1 MRVYLA
7 HNFAARDWLR
17 ENVIPFLESKGH
29 KVTSSWITDDRH
41 LDSGWKVES
50 AVQDL
55 QDIESAGA
63 LIFFADQFGIVPG
76 EGKFVELG
84 YAIRAGKI
92 VIVVGVGRCVFYSL
106 CSIRGVSRYTDV
118 LPYLGGDCGRLQE
131 RGLQEGVT
139 PNASTKSDS

>member
-29 KVTSSWITDDRH
+29 KVVSSWITDDRH
-41 LDSGWKVES
+41 LNSEWKVES

-55 QDIESAGA
+55 QDVESAGA
-63 LIFFADQFGIVPG
+63 LVFFADQFGITPG
-76 EGKFVELG
+76 AGKFVELG

-92 VIVVGVGRCVFYSL
+92 VIVVGIGRCIFYNL
-106 CSIRGVSRYTDV
+106 CNVRRVSNYTEV
-118 LPYLGGDCGRLQE
+118 IPYLGGDVGRLQK
-131 RGLQEGVT
+131 GSLQEGVT
-139 PNASTKSDS
+139 PSERT